1 MPSLKNKERKTM
13 IEIIWFMFGV
23 LVTLAF
29 SWAIGAVITSLVP
42 IGITAAFVGVL
53 ILGAIVGTV
62 ILGWLWLRKRSKEME
77 P

>member
-1 MPSLKNKERKTM
+1 M

-29 SWAIGAVITSLVP
+29 SWAIGAFITSFVP

-53 ILGAIVGTV
+53 ILGAIVGTA
-62 ILGWLWLRKRSKEME
+62 ILGWLWLRKRSKESDAL
-77 P
+77 PPAR

>member
-1 MPSLKNKERKTM
+1 M